1 LSNEILLSSIR
12 TLLRHGEKLGFGIFT
27 VREPISGP
35 ETWVRVAQVLI
46 GVYESPRAHHDGLDP
61 ISAASRC
68 VETAAWRH
76 APVTAS

>member
-1 LSNEILLSSIR
+1 MKFCCRAFEHWFGMRNR
-12 TLLRHGEKLGFGIFT
+12 GFGIFT
-27 VREPISGP
+27 ARDPISGP